1 MDDDTNGY
9 ERTRRFRRPLFIEP
23 SEESEDNF
31 SRKFPSKVVGAPSD
45 MGPTEMS
52 VDDFARKMKQVLAN
66 PRRISLSPIQKAV
79 IE

>member
-31 SRKFPSKVVGAPSD
+31 SRKFPSKVVGGE

-66 PRRISLSPIQKAV
+66 PRRITLSPIQKV
-79 IE
+79 VSD